1 MKNPLHFPC
10 NQRLKSLQKNEPIW
24 NKIGNIIGKKLMKN
38 QVMIDNILQIN
49 LYNCRDG
56 KIKTYFQGKKNVQR
70 KISFVLI
77 ARNST

>member
-1 MKNPLHFPC
+1 M
-10 NQRLKSLQKNEPIW
+10 Q
-24 NKIGNIIGKKLMKN
+24 N